1 MEICQR
7 DLGMKSEK
15 LRKRENRYDRMRR
28 SKPCE
33 DNGRKEE
40 ERKWG
45 GGRFEENKER
55 EEEGKDIRMRR
66 KRKKEE

>member
-15 LRKRENRYDRMRR
+15 LRKRGNRYDRMRG

-33 DNGRKEE
+33 DNGRKKDGRGNKEE
-40 ERKWG
+40 EDMK
-45 GGRFEENKER
+45 K
-55 EEEGKDIRMRR
+55 I
-66 KRKKEE
+66 KKEKKKEKI